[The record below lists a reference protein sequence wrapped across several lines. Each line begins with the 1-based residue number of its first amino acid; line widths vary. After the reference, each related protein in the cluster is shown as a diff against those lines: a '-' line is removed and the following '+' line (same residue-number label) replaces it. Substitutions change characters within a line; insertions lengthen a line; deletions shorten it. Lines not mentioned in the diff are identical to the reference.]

1 MMTAAAQQYSNKIEA
16 GTLVYGSRVV
26 FRRRRRRRRHKRDNN
41 STIQKHCH
49 SRTHG
54 GKQIAFVF
62 TYPLKKNRFFIVVVL
77 RGAARRPG
85 AALFSFVSCGTR
97 RGRFLFTIISTFYFY

>member
-26 FRRRRRRRRHKRDNN
+26 FRRRRRHKRDNN

-62 TYPLKKNRFFIVVVL
+62 TYPLKKTGFL
-77 RGAARRPG
+77 LLLCCAE
-85 AALFSFVSCGTR
+85 R
-97 RGRFLFTIISTFYFY
+97 RGGREQPFFRLCRVAHDAAVFYSQ